1 MPARS
6 RPQQSKPSLG
16 ATRLALTGLAA
27 AVALTGLCAADA
39 PPTLTYDPNHYQ
51 NNDPLWEILN
61 QTLVTADTA
70 KGEYT
75 AKFPRV
81 LMAREDKPIRI
92 TGFILPLEPKS
103 YSAHFM
109 LVRRNTGCP
118 FCPPNAPTEAVEIFA
133 TKPFQYMGE
142 EIAVTGR
149 LKLVSASS
157 EGLFYQING
166 AEVAA
171 NSR

>member
-1 MPARS
+1 MLARRVLLS
-6 RPQQSKPSLG
+6 ALIAAGAVVGLG
-16 ATRLALTGLAA
+16 
-27 AVALTGLCAADA
+27 AADA
-39 PPTLTYDPNHYQ
+39 PPTLTYNPNHYQ

-61 QTLVTADTA
+61 QAQITADTA

-75 AKFPRV
+75 AKFPPAV
-81 LMAREDKPIRI
+81 TARGDKPIRI

-118 FCPPNAPTEAVEIFA
+118 FCPPNAPTEAVEVFA
-133 TKPFQYMGE
+133 AKPFRYMGD

-157 EGLFYQING
+157 EGLFYQIN
-166 AEVAA
+166 AA
-171 NSR
+171 DVVTNSH

>member
-1 MPARS
+1 MMLGRS
-6 RPQQSKPSLG
+6 ALRP
-16 ATRLALTGLAA
+16 TLAA
-27 AVALTGLCAADA
+27 VGAAALILGLGAADA
-39 PPTLTYDPNHYQ
+39 PPTLTYNPNHYQ
-51 NNDPLWEILN
+51 NNDPLWEVLN
-61 QTLVTADTA
+61 QTQVTADTA
-70 KGEYT
+70 KGEYR
-75 AKFPRV
+75 AKFPPGV
-81 LMAREDKPIRI
+81 LARGDKPVRI

-133 TKPFQYMGE
+133 RKPFQYMGD

-149 LKLVSASS
+149 LQLVSASS
-157 EGLFYQING
+157 EGLFYRIDS
-166 AEVAA
+166 ADVVT